1 MGYWA
6 PIELSCEVCSVCT
19 LETQTIT
26 FIGDDGAVYD
36 HTITRCQNNPQD
48 VSIHAITD
56 VPEPTRAYGASIRQ
70 PVGSIRCPEC
80 EDGKQLCPAA
90 YIDVNSTKAYALF
103 DSGSTTDA
111 ISPDFTGVARLP
123 ILELENPI
131 TLQLGCSGSRSK
143 INYSSEVNIKCSSIT
158 SDTYLDVANLDKYDS
173 ILGTPF
179 MRKHGII
186 LDFETQEIVIRG
198 TLRISALPE
207 GEGAATAGRSPRNG
221 KHH

>member
-1 MGYWA
+1 MNG
-6 PIELSCEVCSVCT
+6 
-19 LETQTIT
+19 
-26 FIGDDGAVYD
+26 
-36 HTITRCQNNPQD
+36 
-48 VSIHAITD
+48 
-56 VPEPTRAYGASIRQ
+56 
-70 PVGSIRCPEC
+70 
-80 EDGKQLCPAA
+80 
-90 YIDVNSTKAYALF
+90 TKAYTLF

-111 ISPDFTGVARLP
+111 ISPDFTRVARLP
-123 ILELENPI
+123 ILELENPV

-143 INYSSEVNIKCSSIT
+143 INYGSEANVKFALIT

-198 TLRISALPE
+198 KLRIPALPE